1 MSVAHLR
8 CPAQPQAAQSAD
20 AARKAPALSPAPRRS
35 PCRGQGRH
43 VASAELSPAEVQT
56 VLVFAAAA
64 AAGAAALFTA
74 LKVCSVVSD
83 RRA

>member
-1 MSVAHLR
+1 M
-8 CPAQPQAAQSAD
+8 
-20 AARKAPALSPAPRRS
+20 
-35 PCRGQGRH
+35 
-43 VASAELSPAEVQT
+43 ASAELSPAEVQT